1 MPRVK
6 TNAITI
12 EYECFGSKDAQA
24 IVLISGLGMQMIRW
38 PVPFCEM
45 LASHG
50 YHVIRFDNRDVGLS
64 SWFNDALVPDLS
76 ILATALAKGE
86 RPSVPYTLYDMA
98 KDTVALLDALAIEK
112 AHIVGRSMGGMI
124 AQLVASEHPHRALSL
139 TSIMSSTGNPGLPP
153 TSPEVMAILTQR
165 APHPLEDEK
174 GFLAHAITLSR
185 VIGSPGYPFDEEAQ
199 RAQIL
204 AEVHR
209 AYNPAG
215 FGRQIAAIALT
226 GDLRARLNTIIAPT
240 LVIHGAQDM
249 LVSVAGGRDTAANI
263 KGAALKIIEGMGHDF
278 PPGLYTTITQ
288 AIAHNARREV
298 GAKMETE

>member
-6 TNAITI
+6 ANEISI
-12 EYECFGSKDAQA
+12 EYECFGSKDAQV

-38 PVPFCEM
+38 PAPFCEM
-45 LASHG
+45 LASQG
-50 YHVIRFDNRDVGLS
+50 YYVIRFDNRDVGLS
-64 SWFNDALVPDLS
+64 SWLNDAPVPDLL

-86 RPSVPYTLYDMA
+86 RPSVPYTLYNMA
-98 KDTVALLDALAIEK
+98 DDTVALLDALAIEK

-124 AQLVASEHPHRALSL
+124 AQLIASEHPDRTLSL

-153 TSPEVMAILTQR
+153 TPPEVMALLTRR
-165 APHPLEDEK
+165 APNPLEDEE
-174 GFLAHAITLSR
+174 GFLSHALALSR
-185 VIGSPGYPFDEEAQ
+185 AIGSPGYPFDEEAQ
-199 RAQIL
+199 RIQIS

-226 GDLRARLNTIIAPT
+226 GDLRLRLNTVIAPS
-240 LVIHGAQDM
+240 LVIHGVEDK
-249 LVSVAGGRDTAANI
+249 LVSVAGGRDIAANI

-278 PPGLYTTITQ
+278 PPDLYTTIIQ
-288 AIAHNARREV
+288 AIVQNACRERD
-298 GAKMETE
+298 ARMETE